1 MDQPLSLSP
10 RISSSSLRSTQAGA
24 VTPPPELPASEEEPE
39 SPGRSPRQLQPI
51 AAGPDPLAEGLSFV
65 AGMALA
71 VITLLV
77 PLATVVHEVQPPDSS
92 ETVRVGW

>member
-24 VTPPPELPASEEEPE
+24 ATPPPELPAAEEEPE
-39 SPGRSPRQLQPI
+39 SPGRSPRQLHAS
-51 AAGPDPLAEGLSFV
+51 AAGPDPLAEGLAFV
-65 AGMALA
+65 AGMVLAL
-71 VITLLV
+71 ITLLV
-77 PLATVVHEVQPPDSS
+77 PLATVVHEAQPPDSS